1 MTKSHIPP
9 TNAPTQIGVP
19 EGQLAN
25 ESQIHLKRG
34 RPIDSKDLAPQ
45 KMRTQRKIS
54 THEEANI
61 KQKAPVEANNNK
73 RPQQRHMMN
82 KKAL

>member
-1 MTKSHIPP
+1 MQTLTNQLPEAFIDTKKVTKSHIPP
-9 TNAPTQIGVP
+9 TNAPTQIGVL

-61 KQKAPVEANNNK
+61 KK
-73 RPQQRHMMN
+73 RPQ
-82 KKAL
+82 